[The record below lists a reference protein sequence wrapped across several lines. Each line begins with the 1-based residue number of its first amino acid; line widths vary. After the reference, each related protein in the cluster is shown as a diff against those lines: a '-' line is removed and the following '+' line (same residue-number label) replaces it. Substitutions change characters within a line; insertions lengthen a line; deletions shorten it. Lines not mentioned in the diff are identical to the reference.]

1 MTTVTKTLSLLAIL
15 GLGLTAWADDG
26 SAAPDRILR
35 PISSS
40 EVAAVAGTQP
50 SGALTINDQGR
61 LSSTRTLAGVTMVFR
76 RSPEQQRELDQLLA
90 AQQDKTSPQY
100 HQWLTPDQF
109 AARFGLSPNDVNQ
122 VKLWLES
129 QGLTITRTS
138 RSRTEITFSGTVGQV
153 ESALHTEMHQYLV
166 NGETHYAN
174 ATPVSV
180 PVAIS
185 GVVMG
190 FRNLDN
196 FHPKP
201 HYRVNPHFTSNI
213 SGNHFVVPDD
223 FATIY
228 DLQSLYAAGLDGS
241 GESIVVVGQS
251 TISLTDIDEF
261 RAAANLPTNSPAL
274 TLVPGTGVATE
285 CSGDETESDLD
296 VEWSGGV
303 AKNANVNF
311 VYVGL
316 AAGDACSAR
325 TYSAFDAL
333 VYAIDQNLAPVISIS
348 YGLCEPQF
356 TLASA
361 QSVQLSVQ
369 QGNAQGQTVVAA
381 AGDSGAADCDY
392 QVTSAT
398 QGLAVDVPAAIPEV
412 TGLGG
417 SEFFGDPGSLQTT
430 TYWNATNDS
439 DMGSAIQYIPEEGW
453 NDTSQSLADG
463 GDLAAGGGG
472 SSTFFS
478 KPTWQTGVGVPT
490 ANHRYVP
497 DIALNASPFHDAYLI
512 CSQDYYLSGGNSGVT
527 TCVNGFR
534 DSSGDLA
541 AIGGT
546 SAAAPSFAGVLAII
560 NQGTKGSQ
568 GNANTTLYSISAS
581 HPTAFH
587 DITTGNN
594 IVPCTQGSTN
604 CPGTAP
610 FQFGYSAGTGYDEVT
625 GLGSIDGGLL
635 ALNWPQFSET
645 TFTLSAPS
653 PPSLSL
659 NSGASGNSVYTLAS
673 TNGFAG
679 AVALACG
686 GLTSAGITCS
696 MTPTSLT
703 LSNTVTSGTSTLDVI
718 TSGSTPAGT
727 YSIPVTAS
735 FGTVNLESDLALT
748 VTAPFTITPGS
759 AITEAGSGTGTSTFT
774 IASTVGFSG
783 MIALSCNP
791 SVSTLSCS
799 FSPSSVTLSG
809 TTTSATSVLTVN
821 SGSTPTGTYSVTGSA
836 TSGSVVQTGSVNVT
850 VTPPFL
856 VNTPSPATISVAA
869 GGSGTSTITIA
880 AATGSNFSGTV
891 NLACNP
897 SSAISGISC
906 TMDPAS
912 VTLSSTTTSA
922 TSTLTVVTTAA
933 STSKRQPPSTEFRW
947 MAASGGIM
955 AGVFLLGVPRRR
967 RGTAMLGLLVFA
979 FLATGLACGGGG
991 PTPVT
996 TPGTPSGNYTITI
1009 TATNGS
1015 NALQTTVNLTVQ

>member
-1 MTTVTKTLSLLAIL
+1 VTKTLSLLAIL
-15 GLGLTAWADDG
+15 GLSFSAWADIG
-26 SAAPDRILR
+26 NAAPDRIVQ

-40 EVAAVAGTQP
+40 EIAAVPGTQP
-50 SGALTINDQGR
+50 PLALPANDQGR

-76 RSPEQQRELDQLLA
+76 RSAEQQRELDQLLA

-100 HQWLTPDQF
+100 HKWLTPEQF

-153 ESALHTEMHQYLV
+153 EAALHTEMHEYQV
-166 NGETHYAN
+166 KGETHYAN

-180 PVAIS
+180 PAAIS

-201 HYRVNPHFTSNI
+201 HLRVNRHFTSNVT
-213 SGNHFVVPDD
+213 GNHFVVPDD

-228 DLQSLYAAGLDGS
+228 DLQTLYAAGLDGS
-241 GESIVVVGQS
+241 GESIAVAGQS

-261 RAAANLPTNSPAL
+261 RTAANLPTNNPTL
-274 TLVPGTGVATE
+274 TLVPGTGVAAE

-303 AKNANVNF
+303 AKNANVIF
-311 VYVGL
+311 LYAGL
-316 AAGDACSAR
+316 AAGDTCSAR

-333 VYAIDQNLAPVISIS
+333 SYAVDQNIAPVISIS
-348 YGLCEPQF
+348 YGLCEPEF

-361 QSVQLSVQ
+361 QSVQLTVQ

-398 QGLAVDVPAAIPEV
+398 QGFAVDVPAAIPEV
-412 TGLGG
+412 TGAGG
-417 SEFFGDPGSLQTT
+417 TEFFGDPASLQTT
-430 TYWNATNDS
+430 TYWNATNDA

-453 NDTSQSLADG
+453 NDTTESIADG

-472 SSTFFS
+472 FSTFFS
-478 KPTWQTGVGVPT
+478 KPSWQTGVGVPA

-512 CSQDYYLSGGNSGVT
+512 CSQDYYNSAGDSGVT

-568 GNANTTLYSISAS
+568 GNANTTLYTISPS

-587 DITTGNN
+587 DVTTGNN
-594 IVPCTQGSTN
+594 IVPCTQGSPS
-604 CPGTAP
+604 CPATAP

-625 GLGSIDGGLL
+625 GLGSIDGNVL
-635 ALNWPQFSET
+635 AGNWPDFSET
-645 TFTLSAPS
+645 SFTLSAPS
-653 PPSLSL
+653 PASLSL
-659 NSGASGNSVYTLAS
+659 NSGAAGNSTYTLAS

-696 MTPTSLT
+696 VNPTSLT
-703 LSNTVTSGTSTLDVI
+703 LSSTVTSGTSTLNVI

-748 VTAPFTITPGS
+748 VTPPFTITPGS
-759 AITEAGSGTGTSTFT
+759 AITEVGSGSGTSTFT
-774 IASTVGFSG
+774 ISSTVGFSG
-783 MIALSCNP
+783 MIALTCSP
-791 SVSTLSCS
+791 SVSTLTCS
-799 FSPSSVTLSG
+799 FNPSSVTLSS

-821 SGSTPTGTYSVTGSA
+821 SGSTATGSYSVTGTA
-836 TSGSVVQTGSVNVT
+836 TSGAVVQTGSVAVT
-850 VTPPFL
+850 VTPPFT
-856 VNTPSPATISVAA
+856 VNTPPPTPSTISVAA
-869 GGSGTSTITIA
+869 GGSGTSTITVA
-880 AATGSNFSGTV
+880 AATGSNFSGAV

-906 TMDPAS
+906 SLSPAS

-933 STSKRQPPSTEFRW
+933 STSRQQKPSNEFRW

-979 FLATGLACGGGG
+979 FLATGLGCGGGG
-991 PTPVT
+991 PTQPRGRLRAT
-996 TPGTPSGNYTITI
+996 TPSRSRQPAA
-1009 TATNGS
+1009 ATRRR
-1015 NALQTTVNLTVQ
+1015 QR